1 MGKFLPAITST
12 LQLHLRW
19 PQGVYPVPIRP
30 RPVRPD
36 LPMVR
41 IGAVRWSSMSDVGV
55 RGAHN
60 RQRQLILL
68 VYFCP
73 SRLNPR
79 LDVRPD
85 GPQSA
90 SRGSSLMRFNGWP
103 LSDTGQRKRSPAV
116 RAESGR
122 NSPAKSNEA
131 LANVSTPPWL
141 TPIGSACTLTTT
153 TCAKSRKRASCSLT
167 DDYCRI
173 GRSTFWIDPKAGAA
187 LAAPQ
192 PRQVQRLSA
201 RVSAEI
207 TGAQARSGEPM
218 TIARHG
224 EWPYSITPQPR

>member
-1 MGKFLPAITST
+1 TNWVMGKFLPAITST

-90 SRGSSLMRFNGWP
+90 SRGSSL
-103 LSDTGQRKRSPAV
+103 

-173 GRSTFWIDPKAGAA
+173 G
-187 LAAPQ
+187 
-192 PRQVQRLSA
+192 
-201 RVSAEI
+201 
-207 TGAQARSGEPM
+207 
-218 TIARHG
+218 
-224 EWPYSITPQPR
+224 